1 MSPSALIAWTNSN
14 IQAGSDTTGILLSAI
29 FYYLLKN
36 PASMARLRSE
46 LDAATIEDSASGL
59 VTWKE
64 SQNLPYLDACIK
76 EASRLHP
83 PIAFPLERT
92 VPAEGAIVGGQH
104 LPGGTLVAMSTWV
117 VNRDPETFG
126 EDADSWRPERW
137 LCAEEKRGKMYS
149 SLLTVNILFNKVS
162 LKYREGRANDIS
174 RASLAQATEHVWEK
188 TSLIWR
194 SISWSPHCCVDTT

>member
-1 MSPSALIAWTNSN
+1 MYISALVAWTNSN

-36 PASMARLRSE
+36 PESMARLRTE
-46 LDAATIEDSASGL
+46 LDTATIGDGSSEF

-64 SQNLPYLDACIK
+64 SQTLPYLDACIK

-92 VPAEGAIVGGQH
+92 VPTEGATVGGQQ

-117 VNRDPETFG
+117 VNRDPVFG
-126 EDADSWRPERW
+126 EDANSWRPQRW
-137 LCAEEKRGKMYS
+137 LCAEEKRRNMYS
-149 SLLTVNILFNKVS
+149 SLLTVNSLFDRYYAGIEAEW
-162 LKYREGRANDIS
+162 L
-174 RASLAQATEHVWEK
+174 TM
-188 TSLIWR
+188 
-194 SISWSPHCCVDTT
+194 